1 MAKQLHKKFTDSQVK
16 ELIERYLKREIERK
30 YIQEILGIKQTRFF
44 ALVKDYRSNPEKF
57 SVKYERTIKTRGI
70 PQSTE
75 KNIIKELKVDK
86 GLIENK
92 DVPLGRYNYSYVK
105 TRLEKEY
112 NQRVSLPTI
121 IDRAKKNGFYLKKK
135 PRKKLHDRE
144 VITNYTGEL
153 IQHDSS
159 KHLFSPLARMK
170 WYLITSIDDFSRF
183 LLYAMLLLKETTWA
197 HIMALQTVFLRHG
210 LPYSY
215 YVDSHRIFRFVQG
228 RDSIWRKHYLFTD
241 DADTQWDQVMD
252 DCGVKVIPALSPQ
265 AKGKVERPYGWLQD
279 RLIRTCVREN
289 VTDIKQAQRVLR
301 REVHRYNYE
310 QVHSTTQEVPYY
322 RFQRAL
328 KEKKSLFREFAIKQ
342 PYESVK
348 DIFCL
353 RMKRVIDPY
362 RKISIKNLQ
371 FKVNNATPREA
382 VNLRIYPMP
391 SGVSEVRFWCR
402 NRLIDVQRA
411 KTSDL
416 GIVHF

>member
-1 MAKQLHKKFTDSQVK
+1 MTQLHKNFTDSQVK
-16 ELIERYLKREIERK
+16 DLIERYLKKEIERK

-44 ALVKDYRSNPEKF
+44 ALVKDYRSNPEQF
-57 SVKYERTIKTRGI
+57 SVKYVRKIKTRGI
-70 PQSTE
+70 PQSAE

-86 GLIENK
+86 ELIENK
-92 DVPLGRYNYSYVK
+92 EVPLKRYNYSYVK

-112 NQRVSLPTI
+112 NQKVSLPTI
-121 IDRAKKNGFYLKKK
+121 IDRAKKHGFYLKKK
-135 PRKKLHDRE
+135 YKKSIHDRE

-153 IQHDSS
+153 VQHDSS
-159 KHLFSPLARMK
+159 YHLFSPLARIK

-183 LLYAMLLLKETTWA
+183 LLYAMFLLKETTWA
-197 HIMALQTVFLRHG
+197 HIVSLQTVFLKHG

-228 RDSIWRKHYLFTD
+228 RDSIWRKHYLLTD
-241 DADTQWDQVMD
+241 DVDTQWKQVMD

-289 VTDIKQAQRVLR
+289 VTDIKHAQRVLM

-328 KEKKSLFREFAIKQ
+328 KEKKSLFREFAIKP

-353 RMKRVIDPY
+353 RMQRTIDAY
-362 RKISIKNLQ
+362 RKISLNTLQ
-371 FKVNNATPREA
+371 FKVNNATPRET
-382 VNLRIYPMP
+382 VNLRIYPM
-391 SGVSEVRFWCR
+391 SNGISEVRFWC
-402 NRLIDVQRA
+402 NNKLIDVQRA
-411 KTSDL
+411 KNNDL

>member
-16 ELIERYLKREIERK
+16 ELIERYLKRDIERK
-30 YIQEILGIKQTRFF
+30 YIQEILGIKKRRLFE
-44 ALVKDYRSNPEKF
+44 LVKLYRENPTKF
-57 SVKYERTIKTRGI
+57 SIQYTRTTKNRI
-70 PQSTE
+70 PQSAE

-112 NQRVSLPTI
+112 KQKVSLPTI
-121 IDRAKKNGFYLKKK
+121 IDRAKKHGFYLKKK
-135 PRKKLHDRE
+135 PKKKLHDRE

-159 KHLFSPLARMK
+159 LHLFSPLARMK

-183 LLYAMLLLKETTWA
+183 LLYAMLLLKETTWT
-197 HIMALQTVFLRHG
+197 HIMALQTVFLKHG

-241 DADTQWDQVMD
+241 DVDTQWEQVMD

-289 VTDIKQAQRVLR
+289 VTDIKQAQSVLR

-328 KEKKSLFREFAIKQ
+328 KEKKSLFREFAIKP

-371 FKVNNATPREA
+371 LKVANATPRDS

-391 SGVSEVRFWCR
+391 NGVSEVRFWCR
-402 NRLIDVQRA
+402 NKLLDVQRA

>member
-16 ELIERYLKREIERK
+16 ELIERYLKKEIERK
-30 YIQEILGIKQTRFF
+30 YIQEILNIKKARFF
-44 ALVKDYRSNPEKF
+44 ILVAKYRKDPEGF
-57 SVKYERTIKTRGI
+57 SIQYVRKTKSRI
-70 PQSTE
+70 PKNTE

-86 GLIENK
+86 KLIENK
-92 DVPLGRYNYSYVK
+92 DVPLRRYNYSYVK

-112 NQRVSLPTI
+112 NQKVSLPTI
-121 IDRAKKNGFYLKKK
+121 IDRAKKHEFYLKKK
-135 PRKKLHDRE
+135 SKKKLHDRE
-144 VITNYTGEL
+144 VITNYAGEL

-159 KHLFSPLARMK
+159 HHLFSPLAHMK

-183 LLYAMLLLKETTWA
+183 ILYAIFLLKETSWA
-197 HIMALQTVFLRHG
+197 HILALQTVFLKYG

-228 RDSIWRKHYLFTD
+228 RDSIWRKHYLLTD
-241 DADTQWDQVMD
+241 DIDTQWKQVMN

-289 VTDIKQAQRVLR
+289 VTDIKHAQRILNH
-301 REVHRYNYE
+301 EVHRYNYK

-328 KEKKSLFREFAIKQ
+328 KEKKSLFREFAIKS

-353 RMKRVIDPY
+353 RMKRTIDAY

-371 FKVNNATPREA
+371 LKLNNATPRET
-382 VNLRIYPMP
+382 VNLRIYPM
-391 SGVSEVRFWCR
+391 SNGIAEVRFWC
-402 NRLIDVQRA
+402 NNKLIDVQ
-411 KTSDL
+411 KVKNNDL

>member
-1 MAKQLHKKFTDSQVK
+1 MAKQLHKNFTDSQVK
-16 ELIERYLKREIERK
+16 ELIERYLKKEIERK
-30 YIQEILGIKQTRFF
+30 YIQEILHIKKARFF
-44 ALVKDYRSNPEKF
+44 VLVAEYRKDPNKF
-57 SVKYERTIKTRGI
+57 SVQYVRKSEKRI
-70 PQSTE
+70 PQSAE

-86 GLIENK
+86 SLIENK
-92 DVPLGRYNYSYVK
+92 DVPLGRYNYSYIK

-112 NQRVSLPTI
+112 KQRVSLPTI
-121 IDRAKKNGFYLKKK
+121 IDRAKKHGFYLKRK
-135 PRKKLHDRE
+135 PKKKLHDRE

-159 KHLFSPLARMK
+159 LHMFSPLARMK
-170 WYLITSIDDFSRF
+170 WHLITSIDDFSRF
-183 LLYAMLLLKETTWA
+183 LLYAVLLLKESTWA
-197 HIMALQTVFLRHG
+197 HIMALQTVFLKHG

-241 DADTQWDQVMD
+241 DVDTQWGQVMD

-289 VTDIKQAQRVLR
+289 VTDIKEAQRVLR

-328 KEKKSLFREFAIKQ
+328 KEKKSLFREFAIKP
-342 PYESVK
+342 PYKSVK

-353 RMKRVIDPY
+353 RMKKTIDGY
-362 RKISIKNLQ
+362 RKISINNLQ
-371 FKVNNATPREA
+371 LKVNNATPRED
-382 VNLRIYPMP
+382 VNLRIYPM
-391 SGVSEVRFWCR
+391 SNGVSEVRFWC
-402 NRLIDVQRA
+402 NDELLDVQRA